1 MVKYQMNIMQIC
13 RIRGDGLKDAGVQPG
28 GEGEAVNR
36 AAGRSRRGTF
46 WRRMERGRHEAMSK
60 GRRGGETWERV
71 TSPEQLNDH
80 IRVTQPGVWVVL
92 GVIVA
97 LLIGVILWGIF
108 GEIDGIHPIWFIL
121 H

>member
-1 MVKYQMNIMQIC
+1 
-13 RIRGDGLKDAGVQPG
+13 
-28 GEGEAVNR
+28 
-36 AAGRSRRGTF
+36 
-46 WRRMERGRHEAMSK
+46 MSK

-71 TSPEQLNDH
+71 TSPGR
-80 IRVTQPGVWVVL
+80 RVGAYLIDRLAVFL
-92 GVIVA
+92 IVA